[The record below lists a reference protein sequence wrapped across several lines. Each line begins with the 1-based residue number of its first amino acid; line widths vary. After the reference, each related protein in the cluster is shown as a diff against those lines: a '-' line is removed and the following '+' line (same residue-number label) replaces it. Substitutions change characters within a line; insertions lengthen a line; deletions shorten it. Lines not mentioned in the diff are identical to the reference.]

1 MFREA
6 LMHGVQSHPQYSTKG
21 NMLDKDENKNNKE
34 RSFHLFSLLFGA
46 ALIIGLFRLDDSLA

>member
-1 MFREA
+1 
-6 LMHGVQSHPQYSTKG
+6 
-21 NMLDKDENKNNKE
+21 MLDKDENKNNKE